1 MPFHIVTSSHPG
13 ISADWSQQA
22 ANVHRSSSRLLN
34 LITRLLID
42 STPSLLIPNMDLKT
56 EQRIAIYRG
65 ADLPNQY
72 TWSPFVSKLEFRCRL
87 SGLKY
92 IPDIG
97 FPPSGPKGKIPY
109 AELALPG
116 QPSVW
121 LSDSTLIAKD
131 FVRKG
136 LLTDLNSGLSS
147 FDKAH
152 DLAIRALME
161 DKLAFYDTH
170 ERWVKNYYVMRDHA
184 MSKLPYPARVIAGN
198 LAYRG
203 IIQRLYE
210 QGTGR
215 FSDAEIEVFTKEVW
229 DAINGLLVASHQ
241 RSLGKD
247 ECFWVL
253 GGQEPSEADTSVF
266 GFIVA
271 NLVSDSAPW
280 SRDLLRRGYSSTIIE
295 YARRIHYRYFPD
307 YQIWS

>member
-1 MPFHIVTSSHPG
+1 
-13 ISADWSQQA
+13 
-22 ANVHRSSSRLLN
+22 
-34 LITRLLID
+34 
-42 STPSLLIPNMDLKT
+42 MDTKA

-92 IPDIG
+92 ACEIG

-109 AELALPG
+109 VQLTLPG
-116 QPSVW
+116 QTSLW

-131 FVRKG
+131 FIGKG
-136 LLTDLNSGLSS
+136 LLRDLNASLSVI
-147 FDKAH
+147 DRGH

-170 ERWVKNYYVMRDHA
+170 ERWVKNYYIMRDHA
-184 MSKLPYPARVIAGN
+184 MSKLPYPARIIAGT

-203 IIQRLYE
+203 IIQRLHE

-215 FSDAEIEVFTKEVW
+215 FSDAEISFFTREIW
-229 DAINGLLVASHQ
+229 QAINGLLEV
-241 RSLGKD
+241 SLEAQQGERGCFWILGGKD
-247 ECFWVL
+247 
-253 GGQEPSEADTSVF
+253 PSEADSSVF

-280 SRDLLRRGYSSTIIE
+280 SRSLLTNEFPTTVE
-295 YARRIHYRYFPD
+295 YAKRIHKRYFPD
-307 YQIWS
+307 YQMWG

>member
-1 MPFHIVTSSHPG
+1 
-13 ISADWSQQA
+13 
-22 ANVHRSSSRLLN
+22 
-34 LITRLLID
+34 
-42 STPSLLIPNMDLKT
+42 MDLKT
-56 EQRIAIYRG
+56 EQRVAIYRG

-92 IPDIG
+92 ICEVG

-109 AELALPG
+109 AQVTLPG
-116 QPSVW
+116 QSSVW

-131 FVRKG
+131 FVNKG

-147 FDKAH
+147 LDKAH

-184 MSKLPYPARVIAGN
+184 MGKLPYPARVIAGS

-203 IIQRLYE
+203 IIQRLHE

-215 FSDAEIEVFTKEVW
+215 FSDAEIEAFTKEVW
-229 DAINGLLVASHQ
+229 DAVNGLLDASLEKT
-241 RSLGKD
+241 SAKN

-253 GGQEPSEADTSVF
+253 GGEQPSEADTSVF

-280 SRDLLRRGYSSTIIE
+280 SRDLLKRRYSTIID
-295 YARRIHYRYFPD
+295 YARRIHNKYFPD
-307 YQIWS
+307 YQMWD

>member
-1 MPFHIVTSSHPG
+1 
-13 ISADWSQQA
+13 
-22 ANVHRSSSRLLN
+22 
-34 LITRLLID
+34 
-42 STPSLLIPNMDLKT
+42 MDLKT

-65 ADLPNQY
+65 ADLPSQY
-72 TWSPFVSKLEFRCRL
+72 TWSPFVSKLELRCRL

-92 IPDIG
+92 ICDIG

-109 AELALPG
+109 VELTLPG
-116 QPSVW
+116 QTSVW

-131 FVRKG
+131 FVKKG
-136 LLTDLNSGLSS
+136 LLRDLNAHLSVL
-147 FDKAH
+147 DKGH

-184 MSKLPYPARVIAGN
+184 MGKLPYPARVIAGT

-203 IIQRLYE
+203 IVQRLHE

-215 FSDAEIEVFTKEVW
+215 FNDAEIIAFTTEVW
-229 DAINGLLVASHQ
+229 QAVNGLLES
-241 RSLGKD
+241 SLEKQEEKD

-253 GGQEPSEADTSVF
+253 GCNQPSEADTSVF
-266 GFIVA
+266 GFVVA

-280 SRDLLRRGYSSTIIE
+280 SRNLLMKEFPTTVE
-295 YARRIHYRYFPD
+295 YAKRIHMRYFPD
-307 YQIWS
+307 YQMWD